1 MASLIALGI
10 GGLVIYVAVKSIYR
24 LYFHP
29 LSKIPGP
36 KLAAIT
42 SGYEFYFNVI
52 KGGMFIWELER
63 LHEIY
68 GPIIR
73 ITPLEVHIK
82 DSSYYD
88 EIYTST
94 KFRREKAADL
104 VARFDLK
111 DTAFASISQ
120 EDHRRRRAHIE
131 KHFSKQAVCNIEYL
145 IYENIDKLDNHFK
158 RALEFHKVINL
169 DAGFAGLTSDVIHK
183 YAFGF
188 NSGNLDHDDFNSSVR
203 DGINALFKIS
213 HVIFFFPVLQ
223 TIINSFPLWLLEK
236 FNPFAYALVSQKLDL
251 LRRTEKF
258 LQSEPSKSTTPSVME
273 VMCGPSMPQDMRDVV
288 RLSNEGFSLI
298 IGGTETTA
306 RSLSIAAFY
315 LLQNKS
321 IKTKLREELRTVMPT
336 PESRPTWRQLEQLPY
351 LSALVWE
358 TLRVSTGIASRSPR
372 VAPDETLV
380 YKNHS
385 IPAGTPVSE
394 TNYFVLTDPEIFP
407 DPHTFDP
414 DRWLRAAA
422 KGERLDKYMVNFS
435 KGSRICLGMNLAYA
449 ELFLVLAAFVRR
461 FDMELFE
468 TSEKDIAFARDF
480 GTPYPDQ
487 GSARVRV
494 MVTKVIEE

>member
-1 MASLIALGI
+1 MAGLLILGI
-10 GGLVIYVAVKSIYR
+10 GGLVIYIAVKSIYR

-52 KGGMFIWELER
+52 KGGMFIWEIER

-88 EIYTST
+88 EIYASS
-94 KFRREKAADL
+94 KRKREKSAAL
-104 VARFDLK
+104 IARFDLG
-111 DTAFASISQ
+111 DTGFASVSQ
-120 EDHRRRRAHIE
+120 EDHRKRRSHIE
-131 KHFSKQAVCNIEYL
+131 RHFSKQAVSNIEYL

-158 RALEFHKVINL
+158 RAFEFHRVINL

-183 YAFGF
+183 YAFDF
-188 NSGNLDHDDFNSSVR
+188 NSRNLDHDDFNASVR
-203 DGINALFKIS
+203 DGLNALFKFNHI
-213 HVIFFFPVLQ
+213 IYFFPVFQ
-223 TIINSFPLWLLEK
+223 TIMKLLPLWLLEK
-236 FNPFAYALVSQKLDL
+236 LDPFAYALVSQKLDL
-251 LRRTEKF
+251 LRRTEEF
-258 LQSEPSKSTTPSVME
+258 LQSEPSNSKTPPIME
-273 VMCGPSMPQDMRDVV
+273 VMCGPSMPEDMRGAV

-306 RSLSIAAFY
+306 RSLSIAAFH
-315 LLQNKS
+315 LLENYS
-321 IKTKLREELRTVMPT
+321 IKAKLREELRTVMPT

-351 LSALVWE
+351 LSAFVWE
-358 TLRVSTGIASRSPR
+358 TLRVSTGIASRSAR
-372 VAPDETLV
+372 VAPDEALI
-380 YKNHS
+380 YKDHT

-422 KGERLDKYMVNFS
+422 KGEHLDRYMW
-435 KGSRICLGMNLAYA
+435 ICLGMNLAYA
-449 ELFLVLAAFVRR
+449 ELFLVLAAFIRR
-461 FDMELFE
+461 FDMELVE

-480 GTPYPDQ
+480 GTPYPDE

>member
-1 MASLIALGI
+1 MASLLSLGI
-10 GGLVIYVAVKSIYR
+10 GGLVIYLAVKSIYR

-73 ITPLEVHIK
+73 IAPLEVHIK

-88 EIYTST
+88 EIYASS
-94 KFRREKAADL
+94 KRRREKSAEL
-104 VARFDLK
+104 VAQFDLN
-111 DTAFASISQ
+111 DTVFASISP
-120 EDHRRRRAHIE
+120 EDHRKRRSHVD
-131 KHFSKQAVCNIEYL
+131 KHFSKQAVSHMEHL

-158 RALEFHKVINL
+158 RAFELHKVINL

-183 YAFGF
+183 YVYGF
-188 NSGNLDHDDFNSSVR
+188 NSGNLDHDDFNTSVR
-203 DGINALFKIS
+203 DGVNTLFKSS
-213 HVIFFFPVLQ
+213 HVLFFFPVLK
-223 TIINSFPLWLLEK
+223 TIMNLLPLWLLEK
-236 FNPFAYALVSQKLDL
+236 LDPFVHALVSQKLDL
-251 LRRTEKF
+251 LRRTEEF
-258 LQSEPSKSTTPSVME
+258 LQSGPSNSATPPVME
-273 VMCGPSMPQDMRDVV
+273 VMCGPSMPENMRDAG
-288 RLSNEGFSLI
+288 RLSNEGFSMI

-306 RSLSIAAFY
+306 RSLSIAAFR
-315 LLQNKS
+315 LLENEL

-351 LSALVWE
+351 LSAVVWE
-358 TLRVSTGIASRSPR
+358 TLRVSIGISSRSPR
-372 VAPDETLV
+372 VALDESLV
-380 YKNHS
+380 YKNYT

-414 DRWLRAAA
+414 ARWLRAAA
-422 KGERLDKYMVNFS
+422 KGEHLDRYMVNFS

-449 ELFLVLAAFVRR
+449 ELFLVLAAFIRR
-461 FDMELFE
+461 YDMELFE

-480 GTPYPDQ
+480 GTPYPDE